1 MSGRSNAVYRVT
13 IEVAPDAEQAWRKWM
28 DEEHIPAVLRV
39 GKFLGVTR
47 WKDREHA
54 ADGWARYVMHY
65 RAESVAEIE
74 AYQRSPATTGL
85 RDDYTARF
93 GKVTRLA
100 RSVLAEPTFIGPR
113 S

>member
-1 MSGRSNAVYRVT
+1 MSGRSYAVYRVT

-47 WKDREHA
+47 WEDREHA